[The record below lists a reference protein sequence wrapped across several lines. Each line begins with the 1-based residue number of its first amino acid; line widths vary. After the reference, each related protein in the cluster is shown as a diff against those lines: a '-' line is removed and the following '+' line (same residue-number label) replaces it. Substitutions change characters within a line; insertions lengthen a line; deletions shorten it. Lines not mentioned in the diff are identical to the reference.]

1 MTEQHITLITGAS
14 RGIGFSTAE
23 YLAKQGHL
31 VIGLARHV
39 PEKPFPGEF
48 FTVDLSDRHGTTE
61 TMANLTKQYAF
72 DGVLNNVAVIN
83 PQPLEELT
91 LDNFEGVIDLN
102 LRVAIQTV
110 QAVVPSMKAK
120 KWGRIV
126 NVSSIASLGVQ
137 NRTSYA
143 IAKAGMLGMTRT
155 WALELVKSGITVN
168 AVAPGPIETEKT
180 QRICPPGSELRKQC
194 ISGVPMERFG
204 QPSEVAATIG
214 FLFSEEAGYMT
225 GQTLFVDG
233 GCSININPCY
243 KPR

>member
-1 MTEQHITLITGAS
+1 MTQQHITLITGAS

-23 YLAKQGHL
+23 YLAKKGHL

-48 FTVDLSDRHGTTE
+48 FTVNLSDRHGTTE
-61 TMANLTKQYAF
+61 ILANLTKQFSF
-72 DGVLNNVAVIN
+72 DGVVNNVGIVH
-83 PQPLEELT
+83 PQPLEEVT
-91 LDNFEGVIDLN
+91 LDNFEAVIDLN

-126 NVSSIASLGVQ
+126 NISSIAALGAQ
-137 NRTSYA
+137 DRTSYT
-143 IAKAGMLGMTRT
+143 IAKAGMISLART

-168 AVAPGPIETEKT
+168 VVAPGRIETEIGR
-180 QRICPPGSELRKQC
+180 RIFPTGSEEEKRL
-194 ISGVPMERFG
+194 IAGIPMRRAG
-204 QPSEVAATIG
+204 KPSEVAAAIG
-214 FLFSEEAGYMT
+214 FFFSEEAGYIT

-233 GCSININPCY
+233 GCSIDVHPYY
-243 KPR
+243 KAR

>member
-1 MTEQHITLITGAS
+1 MTQQHITLITGAS

-48 FTVDLSDRHGTTE
+48 FTVDLSDRHATAE
-61 TMANLTKQYAF
+61 TLANLTKQYSF
-72 DGVLNNVAVIN
+72 DGVVNNVGIAH
-83 PQPLEELT
+83 PELLEEIT
-91 LDNFEGVIDLN
+91 LDNFEAVIDLN

-110 QAVVPSMKAK
+110 QAVVPLMKAK

-126 NVSSIASLGVQ
+126 NISSIAALGAQ
-137 NRTSYA
+137 NRGTYA
-143 IAKAGMLGMTRT
+143 VSKAGMISFTRT

-168 AVAPGPIETEKT
+168 AVAPGPIDTELF
-180 QRICPPGSELRKQC
+180 RYYYPSGSEVEKRYLR
-194 ISGVPMERFG
+194 GVPIGRFG
-204 QPSEVAATIG
+204 KPSEVAASIG
-214 FLFSEEAGYMT
+214 FFFSEEAGYIT

-233 GCSININPCY
+233 GSTIDIHPYY
-243 KPR
+243 KAR